1 MASVSLASI
10 AIISVGCIGETVS
23 TSTSSSP
30 SWYAAIIFGAA
41 AGLMAV
47 LTLGAGRWFIR
58 HTFVK
63 HDLSA
68 LAYLG
73 SDENVTQFANAPLYP
88 DNQRF
93 YLVGSKLLVNN
104 DPRDVLGF
112 VVGKPRWLESPPN
125 LAEPGYYA
133 YVVINWEYSED
144 FKRWVKR
151 GFGIQVSA
159 PTTNEGEID
168 KSRPDNRHLVL
179 TPFNIEDKRVID
191 ICEGWLTSSLRWR
204 PYAKFGFT
212 SDDIDN
218 RSMSWQT
225 RTLILIWRLGR
236 WLGKKT
242 KSTFKG
248 QNSQT

>member
-1 MASVSLASI
+1 MIPLYRLGELPRMASVSLASI
-10 AIISVGCIGETVS
+10 AVISVGCIGETVS

-73 SDENVTQFANAPLYP
+73 SDEDVTQFANAPLYP

-151 GFGIQVSA
+151 GRLAIDAPGIYIPFVQGLDRRTQIRGPHVESLHA
-159 PTTNEGEID
+159 ALLSPLNLFQDAWTT
-168 KSRPDNRHLVL
+168 L
-179 TPFNIEDKRVID
+179 TPREVSTNGRTAPANSHHDYQ
-191 ICEGWLTSSLRWR
+191 SSQATLR
-204 PYAKFGFT
+204 
-212 SDDIDN
+212 DVCH
-218 RSMSWQT
+218 
-225 RTLILIWRLGR
+225 
-236 WLGKKT
+236 
-242 KSTFKG
+242 
-248 QNSQT
+248 